1 MRGLYFAP
9 LPQIQGL
16 YQSHKVRLPQ
26 TPFKQ
31 LLLTNHSPSLFQF
44 QLFNKK
50 KKTLWGS
57 SFMNEQLYQLK
68 TVFLHLLKRSTTAQI

>member
-50 KKTLWGS
+50 KKKNPLGLI
-57 SFMNEQLYQLK
+57 FYE
-68 TVFLHLLKRSTTAQI
+68 